1 MNIIPAIFTFLCIT
15 FGFISIAYSVL
26 NNKEHNKLCDAF
38 HSRFGYLPNGIIL
51 AQAGGLFLTFQKD
64 FYFLFPLIV
73 RKGSFIVR
81 NMKSDHYDFIRNLPN
96 EMTAW
101 LRIKFTLLLITITF
115 FFATIVTS
123 YIFE

>member
-1 MNIIPAIFTFLCIT
+1 MNIIPATFTFLCIT
-15 FGFISIAYSVL
+15 FGFISIAYSAL
-26 NNKEHNKLCDAF
+26 NNKEHKKLFDVF
-38 HSRFGYLPNGIIL
+38 HSRFGYLPNGIIF

-101 LRIKFTLLLITITF
+101 LKIKFTLFLITITF
-115 FFATIVTS
+115 LFATIVTS
-123 YIFE
+123 YFFK